1 VRLTQES
8 TAGDPSGFDAPCV
21 ERPAS
26 FSGSVA
32 FLTIGV
38 LFLRALHICL
48 QVGYV
53 GGVLFLVFAV
63 ATLLGVF

>member
-1 VRLTQES
+1 MRREVDDGRSVLD
-8 TAGDPSGFDAPCV
+8 GV
-21 ERPAS
+21 LAS
-26 FSGSVA
+26 LELLIICF
-32 FLTIGV
+32 
-38 LFLRALHICL
+38 LFLRVLLICL